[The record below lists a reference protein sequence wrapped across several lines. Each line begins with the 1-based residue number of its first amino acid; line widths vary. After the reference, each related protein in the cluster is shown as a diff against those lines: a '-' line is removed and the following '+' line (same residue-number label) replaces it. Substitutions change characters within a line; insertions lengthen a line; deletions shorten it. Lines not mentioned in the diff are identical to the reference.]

1 MGWLS
6 FLSPPPP
13 PPPRSP
19 TYLYAFVILMIAH
32 HVWEGYLKLRTR
44 LRLLRQRGMPPA
56 VREAIGEVCAQSF
69 TALSSPNARSCTHA
83 L

>member
-1 MGWLS
+1 MALVP
-6 FLSPPPP
+6 LAAAAAAAAL
-13 PPPRSP
+13 P